1 MREVEALLRDG
12 YGVEDIALKLN
23 IAPELVRRHIARLRK
38 RGLIKKVC
46 RAWSLD
52 RARPEIERPESGVA
66 TAPRA

>member
-1 MREVEALLRDG
+1 MREVEALLREG
-12 YGVEDIALKLN
+12 YGAEDIALKLN

-38 RGLIKKVC
+38 RGLIKMVC

-52 RARPEIERPESGVA
+52 RARLEIERPESGVT